1 MRLQP
6 HAEAR
11 TRLRRSTTPSISRL
25 TAQHQEIERLQ
36 EQAAAAGNV
45 RAAWLCQF
53 LWELFHGGF
62 GSHSAGFSV
71 INNGEF

>member
-1 MRLQP
+1 P
-6 HAEAR
+6 
-11 TRLRRSTTPSISRL
+11 STAASPQHVSNPNNPIYTARL
-25 TAQHQEIERLQ
+25 TDPRQ
-36 EQAAAAGNV
+36 

>member
-11 TRLRRSTTPSISRL
+11 TRLRRSTTPSFSRL
-25 TAQHQEIERLQ
+25 TAQHQEIEQLR

-45 RAAWLCQF
+45 RRGCVSF
-53 LWELFHGGF
+53 C
-62 GSHSAGFSV
+62 GSCFTVASGV
-71 INNGEF
+71 IPPASR